1 MQATKYSPKRIATAI
16 QNSAWDIADN
26 NNYGMLRCGARHASR
41 EDAEILWQLQRRE
54 ERLVK
59 DRDVWSLDGKPLC
72 RVVHRYASR
81 KVNLMYKELK
91 PAIEML

>member
-16 QNSAWDIADN
+16 QNSAWDIAEDH
-26 NNYGMLRCGARHASR
+26 NYGMLRCGAKHATR
-41 EDAEILWQLQRRE
+41 EDVEIVWQLQRRE
-54 ERLVK
+54 GRLVK
-59 DRDVWSLDGKPLC
+59 DGDVWSLDGKPLC
-72 RVVHRYASR
+72 RVVRRFASR